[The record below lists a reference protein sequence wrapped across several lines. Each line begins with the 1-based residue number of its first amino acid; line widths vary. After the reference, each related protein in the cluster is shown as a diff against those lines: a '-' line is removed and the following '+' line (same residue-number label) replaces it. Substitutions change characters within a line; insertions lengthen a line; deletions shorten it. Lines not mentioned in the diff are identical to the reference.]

1 MTLSYLEAFLKN
13 WTTLVEN
20 LYTNVAYSQYWQDK
34 LAVWWAS
41 VSGKNRRK
49 NEMYNLKR
57 DRRGSRWCAEKDKYN
72 SLLTDVMTGNDF
84 GTQVGMQPGLKDLP

>member
-1 MTLSYLEAFLKN
+1 M
-13 WTTLVEN
+13 
-20 LYTNVAYSQYWQDK
+20 
-34 LAVWWAS
+34 WWAS

-49 NEMYNLKR
+49 DEMYNLKR

-84 GTQVGMQPGLKDLP
+84 GTQVGNATWVERFTLGVVPFSFTV